1 MKNIVL
7 TALNTRHTHSALG
20 LAYIKSFWEKDPA
33 HQPLNLIEFDL
44 NQTNEGIIADLILLK
59 PDILAFSVYIW
70 SLPRALAVA
79 GAIKAAFPDCL
90 IIFGGPEV
98 SFNSEAVMAGC
109 PAIDFIV
116 RGEGEITF
124 SELLE
129 TLLAGQPTDT
139 IAGVTRRC
147 ASEIIRNS
155 DRPFI
160 KTLDEIPSPF
170 RSGIYKG
177 VHSFTYY
184 EASRGCPSRC
194 TYCLSSVLGPVRNH
208 SIERVKADLDWFFN
222 SDYRQVRFADRT
234 FNFDRERARE
244 IITYIKANN
253 HRNINFHFEIQADFL
268 SEDIIDLLS
277 DAPDGMFHLEIGI
290 QSTNPDALKA
300 VNRRFNLEIL
310 RDRIGQLKK
319 RTKCHLHLDILGA
332 LPCDTLRHFY
342 QSLDDVWNLSPH
354 SIQISLVKV
363 LRGTPLENQLKEG
376 RLAAMSEPPYTVLR
390 TRWLSPDEAIRIQDV
405 GKLVEGMHN
414 CERFPAALTFMVLHL
429 FKGSAASMYDAM
441 AVYWRQKKLQFFNFS
456 PENMARQL
464 LAFAG
469 AGTPDRSLLAR
480 CRSLIEHELRLT
492 QKIPAGETFAGPDFE
507 PRLKKHP
514 FRVTQGIRVF
524 WYEFDPVAM
533 AADPANVDSGAILP
547 FVPVVYRFER
557 DLSATP
563 SIEILDF
570 DLALRFALAAVQ
582 NRADPAKI
590 TEHWASTFP
599 QLAVPDFS
607 AALEKLQADGLI
619 YKAQNH

>member
-1 MKNIVL
+1 
-7 TALNTRHTHSALG
+7 
-20 LAYIKSFWEKDPA
+20 
-33 HQPLNLIEFDL
+33 
-44 NQTNEGIIADLILLK
+44 
-59 PDILAFSVYIW
+59 
-70 SLPRALAVA
+70 
-79 GAIKAAFPDCL
+79 
-90 IIFGGPEV
+90 
-98 SFNSEAVMAGC
+98 
-109 PAIDFIV
+109 
-116 RGEGEITF
+116 
-124 SELLE
+124 
-129 TLLAGQPTDT
+129 
-139 IAGVTRRC
+139 
-147 ASEIIRNS
+147 
-155 DRPFI
+155 
-160 KTLDEIPSPF
+160 
-170 RSGIYKG
+170 
-177 VHSFTYY
+177 
-184 EASRGCPSRC
+184 
-194 TYCLSSVLGPVRNH
+194 
-208 SIERVKADLDWFFN
+208 
-222 SDYRQVRFADRT
+222 
-234 FNFDRERARE
+234 
-244 IITYIKANN
+244 
-253 HRNINFHFEIQADFL
+253 
-268 SEDIIDLLS
+268 
-277 DAPDGMFHLEIGI
+277 
-290 QSTNPDALKA
+290 
-300 VNRRFNLEIL
+300 
-310 RDRIGQLKK
+310 
-319 RTKCHLHLDILGA
+319 
-332 LPCDTLRHFY
+332 
-342 QSLDDVWNLSPH
+342 
-354 SIQISLVKV
+354 
-363 LRGTPLENQLKEG
+363 
-376 RLAAMSEPPYTVLR
+376 
-390 TRWLSPDEAIRIQDV
+390 
-405 GKLVEGMHN
+405 MHN
-414 CERFPAALTFMVLHL
+414 CERFPATLTFMVLHL